1 MNVKS
6 LRACWKIF
14 RDIILEIQSKCEK
27 HKMAKEKQKPEYS
40 KFSTEMKKMKNAE
53 RSEDIFT
60 KYFIFTKSV
69 FSSEYKGYE

>member
-1 MNVKS
+1 
-6 LRACWKIF
+6 
-14 RDIILEIQSKCEK
+14 
-27 HKMAKEKQKPEYS
+27 MAKEKQKPEYS